1 MVGWMGG
8 ARGAVWTQHR
18 CGVTCW
24 SPSIFLTF
32 TFPHT
37 LSQGPTED
45 LHPVRG
51 YPAWLEEIRLSSAP
65 QPPHSNSSLQ
75 TQLQPSWVRKRLFLA
90 GDKQKIAWL
99 VPEQSWDLTVC
110 RNRGLGAPLGCP
122 GLVVPLM
129 KPLAEFAGP
138 SPPVLP
144 ACLCSS
150 AASPA
155 LPHPT
160 PAVLRPSVTPNP
172 RTTPAV
178 CPQHRCPLASATL
191 QSTDPGILPPFGD
204 HGGTGG
210 TAGSLG
216 CICGVLPKTGLPD
229 LPGGK
234 EMPVPLGSGKRGGPA
249 SRGSVPAP
257 RVVLRQGDKDF
268 PWACIPLPIHPSPTQ
283 GFPHPRAD
291 QNPPSCSSEVAPRN
305 MK

>member
-18 CGVTCW
+18 CGVMCW

-51 YPAWLEEIRLSSAP
+51 YSAWLEEIRLSSAP
-65 QPPHSNSSLQ
+65 QPPHRNSSLQ

-122 GLVVPLM
+122 GLAVPLV
-129 KPLAEFAGP
+129 KLLAEFAGP
-138 SPPVLP
+138 GPPVLP
-144 ACLCSS
+144 VCLCSS
-150 AASPA
+150 AATPA

-160 PAVLRPSVTPNP
+160 LAVLCPSVTPNP
-172 RTTPAV
+172 QTT
-178 CPQHRCPLASATL
+178 
-191 QSTDPGILPPFGD
+191 
-204 HGGTGG
+204 
-210 TAGSLG
+210 
-216 CICGVLPKTGLPD
+216 
-229 LPGGK
+229 
-234 EMPVPLGSGKRGGPA
+234 
-249 SRGSVPAP
+249 
-257 RVVLRQGDKDF
+257 
-268 PWACIPLPIHPSPTQ
+268 
-283 GFPHPRAD
+283 
-291 QNPPSCSSEVAPRN
+291 PSCSSDAPLLQPPCRALTLASSHHLGTMVALGAQLGARDASVRSCPKQGSQIFLGARRCLFPWAVG
-305 MK
+305 KGGTCIQGVCACPQSGT